1 MEFVRP
7 QIIVYGAGDKVAAY
21 ELLCFQATGTFPYFH
36 PTLLGT

>member
-7 QIIVYGAGDKVAAY
+7 EIIEYGAGDKVAAY